1 MHRCE
6 YIDINN
12 SNTNNE
18 IKEKHLCS
26 MYSKKKNI
34 NYNNSSTNNEIK

>member
-18 IKEKHLCS
+18 IKEKHVHLCS
-26 MYSKKKNI
+26 KKNI